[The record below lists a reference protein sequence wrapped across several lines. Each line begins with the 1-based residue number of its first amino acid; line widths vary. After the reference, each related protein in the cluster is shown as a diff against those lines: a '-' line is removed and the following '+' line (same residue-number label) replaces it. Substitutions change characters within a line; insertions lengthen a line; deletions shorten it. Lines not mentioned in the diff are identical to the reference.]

1 MGVALTP
8 WDIYYNEHI
17 TLVQIS
23 SIVSL
28 IGAIIYLYVVF
39 HNKTFPNKIGYA
51 IIAQL
56 IPVLIWMII
65 LIVLR
70 PDISTTHGLMLYTVT
85 QKILSYI
92 AISLTFYMGYIFW
105 KLVKP

>member
-1 MGVALTP
+1 VGVALTP

-23 SIVSL
+23 SLISL
-28 IGAIIYLYVVF
+28 IGAIIYMYVVF

-56 IPVLIWMII
+56 VPALIWMLI
-65 LIVLR
+65 LILLR
-70 PDISTTHGLMLYTVT
+70 PDITTINGLMMYTVT
-85 QKILSYI
+85 QKILAYI
-92 AISLTFYMGYIFW
+92 SISLTFYMGYIFW
-105 KLVKP
+105 KLVKT